1 VGDAGAEGPSA
12 TGDGGRAAVSLT
24 PDGSV
29 RTDAR
34 SQLEGPYVGDSLCVL
49 CGPVGVALWY
59 AAGVDGPRTPC
70 GSRGLLCPKGQ
81 VLSRVSLR
89 INPEDLIAGDRNPR
103 QTSLGPE
110 RDLPPYV
117 RKNPRTGPASGRAGS
132 KGIPRAR
139 PRVCGL
145 PSSLCP
151 APPAGS
157 TAKAEKARPCPPH
170 PCAMGSCLPF
180 PSSESQRLIEP
191 WLCVLPGP
199 GGAGPAGVGG
209 SSGLVGR
216 AELLLLGLTLRS
228 VPGGHGL
235 CEGPCSE

>member
-1 VGDAGAEGPSA
+1 MGDAGAEGPSA

-49 CGPVGVALWY
+49 CGPVG
-59 AAGVDGPRTPC
+59 GD
-70 GSRGLLCPKGQ
+70 LCPKGQ